1 MIVRKGKKIGD
12 DDFRLGDRV
21 MAWTPGR
28 GAHRKVIRIP
38 ASLCHRLGDMSFEVA
53 AALPIALTTA
63 FYALREVARLQ
74 KGETVLIH
82 SAGSGVGQIAVQ
94 LAQVRILLVHAQTL
108 LTIHKAYWCDHNRN
122 SWLSERASIHQG
134 HPFSQ

>member
-1 MIVRKGKKIGD
+1 MSRHLRLLGDECAGVIVRKGKKVGD

-28 GAHRKVIRIP
+28 GAHRRVVRNP
-38 ASLCHRLGDMSFEVA
+38 ASLCHRLGDTSFEVA

-63 FYALREVARLQ
+63 FYSLREVARLQ

-82 SAGSGVGQIAVQ
+82 SAGSATGQIAVQ
-94 LAQVRILLVHAQTL
+94 LAQVCLLLV
-108 LTIHKAYWCDHNRN
+108 
-122 SWLSERASIHQG
+122 
-134 HPFSQ
+134 

>member
-28 GAHRKVIRIP
+28 GAHRKVVRSP
-38 ASLCHRLGDMSFEVA
+38 ASLCHRLGDTSFEVA

-74 KGETVLIH
+74 KGETILIH
-82 SAGSGVGQIAVQ
+82 SAGSGVGQVAVQ
-94 LAQVRILLVHAQTL
+94 LAQVCLIL
-108 LTIHKAYWCDHNRN
+108 
-122 SWLSERASIHQG
+122 
-134 HPFSQ
+134 F